1 MSEQNK
7 PWWFPYRPYHIMLAV
22 LWAYNSTRPF
32 AFFKCY
38 FSTLISRSWRTRT
51 PLPFLLYFPKPAM
64 PSSLTHIVKLNKFL
78 IHWLVKMGICFWM
91 QHLMQIPHIKEWNI
105 RNHSCICKTLENDS
119 LNLNLPSPIYSQ
131 KAQISQKQQV
141 SPASTPAGKP
151 TLTEFLATRSVDL
164 KNYCKVQLV
173 FWEM

>member
-1 MSEQNK
+1 MMVSLSSLSHYVGSSMSLQFNQTVC
-7 PWWFPYRPYHIMLAV
+7 FLQV
-22 LWAYNSTRPF
+22 LFFHLDFKILKDKNSSSLSF
-32 AFFKCY
+32 IFFH
-38 FSTLISRSWRTRT
+38 
-51 PLPFLLYFPKPAM
+51 KPAM

-141 SPASTPAGKP
+141 SPASTPRGKP

-164 KNYCKVQLV
+164 KNHCNVQFV